1 MKNLVFNEEIFEIGD
16 VVKVT
21 YIENRLYNNVFCT
34 YTFEEIEV
42 LLYDE
47 EHGFYLQ
54 TELEDIPFIRV
65 LNDNRFPNLILKI
78 EKVKK

>member
-21 YIENRLYNNVFCT
+21 YIENRLYNNVFYT
-34 YTFEEIEV
+34 NTFEEIEV

-78 EKVKK
+78 EKFFK

>member
-34 YTFEEIEV
+34 NTFEEIEV

-65 LNDNRFPNLILKI
+65 LKENSFPNLILKM

>member
-21 YIENRLYNNVFCT
+21 YVENQLFGNVFCT
-34 YTFEEIEV
+34 NTFEEIEV

-65 LNDNRFPNLILKI
+65 LKENRFTNLILKI

>member
-1 MKNLVFNEEIFEIGD
+1 MRHLVFNGEKLNVGD
-16 VVKVT
+16 TVKVT
-21 YIENRLYNNVFCT
+21 YIENRLHNNVF
-34 YTFEEIEV
+34 YSNTFEEIEV
-42 LLYDE
+42 LHYDE

-65 LNDNRFPNLILKI
+65 LNDNRFPNLILKR

>member
-1 MKNLVFNEEIFEIGD
+1 MKNLIFNEEIFEIGD
-16 VVKVT
+16 LVKVT
-21 YIENRLYNNVFCT
+21 YVENRLHNNIFCT
-34 YTFEEIEV
+34 NTFEEIEV

-65 LNDNRFPNLILKI
+65 LKENRFPNLILKI